1 MGVVLW
7 SFTVARSSVVQMEF
21 KYAMKGEDGSEL
33 FEDGVVLAR
42 QYLGVGD
49 WQVWDLRPNSARHC
63 PKCSSQAE
71 RIVRHE
77 RGVRCPGTA
86 RSEGR
91 VAAAR
96 EAIAK
101 RAARL
106 RELENDRSIA
116 RTLRRAQELD
126 REAAAENEGEG
137 DGEAEG
143 EDAELVEL
151 AEAEVDPEV
160 EEAVDEEAA
169 EIPMVLVLFHD
180 ALAPRSFPVL
190 RPHRP
195 LHPLRPLQ
203 LQRCASLGPV
213 ALWLR
218 DRLSVP
224 RTRPFTRG

>member
-1 MGVVLW
+1 
-7 SFTVARSSVVQMEF
+7 MEF
-21 KYAMKGEDGSEL
+21 KYAMKGEDGNEL

-106 RELENDRSIA
+106 RELENDRAIA
-116 RTLRRAQELD
+116 RTLRRARELD
-126 REAAAENEGEG
+126 R
-137 DGEAEG
+137 
-143 EDAELVEL
+143 L
-151 AEAEVDPEV
+151 
-160 EEAVDEEAA
+160 
-169 EIPMVLVLFHD
+169 
-180 ALAPRSFPVL
+180 
-190 RPHRP
+190 
-195 LHPLRPLQ
+195 
-203 LQRCASLGPV
+203 
-213 ALWLR
+213 
-218 DRLSVP
+218 
-224 RTRPFTRG
+224 RTRVRAMVRPRARTRNWWSWLKQRWIPRWRRRSMKKRQRFPWY